1 MGESVSCKSPAGNG
15 SRGRAGTW
23 CLPGQRDCAR
33 VYVCS
38 KCGYE
43 LFSSQAKYEHS
54 SPWPAFTQTVHTD
67 SVSKYEERPGA
78 LKVSCGKCGNG
89 LGHEFLNDGPKK
101 GQSRF

>member
-1 MGESVSCKSPAGNG
+1 MFSSFRKGEVFKDHFEDG
-15 SRGRAGTW
+15 
-23 CLPGQRDCAR
+23 
-33 VYVCS
+33 VYVCA

-43 LFSSQAKYEHS
+43 LFSSATKYSHN
-54 SPWPAFTQTVHTD
+54 SPWPAFTQTYHQD

-89 LGHEFLNDGPKK
+89 LGHEFLGDGPK